1 MSAIYRKEIRVYFS
15 GMFAW
20 IIAAVLLFFL
30 GLFTALFNLLTGF
43 SGISYTL
50 SSMQWVLLVIIPL
63 LTMRAIAEER
73 HSRTDQLLYSLPIRL
88 RDVVL
93 AKYFAACTVFLLPT
107 LVYALY
113 PLILSGFGE
122 LSLATAYTALF
133 GYILMGA
140 ALISVSLFVSSLVEN
155 QIVAGAVSLVVCFAF
170 WFLQSYASGV
180 IPGDALVSFL
190 ICMGVCLLMGV
201 LVWRLSRSLAVGLI
215 GALILMVP
223 TLALFFLKKAWFE
236 RLIPDFLEAINPFSR
251 VAGFFYGSFDVEGL
265 IFYLTC
271 IFICLFLTVQAMEAR
286 RKI

>member
-155 QIVAGAVSLVVCFAF
+155 QIVAAVLSIAAVLAIVFVGSIAMLLPSSALASFVLCILGAIGVGTLILLSSKNLTLGLLVA
-170 WFLQSYASGV
+170 A
-180 IPGDALVSFL
+180 
-190 ICMGVCLLMGV
+190 
-201 LVWRLSRSLAVGLI
+201 
-215 GALILMVP
+215 ALILPTAIAYIINAELFESLVP
-223 TLALFFLKKAWFE
+223 NALLSLDLYSRWSA
-236 RLIPDFLEAINPFSR
+236 FSF
-251 VAGFFYGSFDVEGL
+251 GHFDLPSTV
-265 IFYLTC
+265 FYLT
-271 IFICLFLTVQAMEAR
+271 FIGFFLFLTVRSMEKR
-286 RKI
+286 RLV

>member
-155 QIVAGAVSLVVCFAF
+155 QIVAAVLSIAAVLAIVFISTIATLLPSGALASFVLCILGALGVGTLILLSSKNLTLGLLVA
-170 WFLQSYASGV
+170 A
-180 IPGDALVSFL
+180 
-190 ICMGVCLLMGV
+190 
-201 LVWRLSRSLAVGLI
+201 
-215 GALILMVP
+215 ALILPTAIVYIINAELFESLVP
-223 TLALFFLKKAWFE
+223 NALLS
-236 RLIPDFLEAINPFSR
+236 LDLFSR
-251 VAGFFYGSFDVEGL
+251 WSAFSFGHFDLPSTV
-265 IFYLTC
+265 FYLT
-271 IFICLFLTVQAMEAR
+271 FIGFFLFLTVRSMEKR
-286 RKI
+286 RLV